1 MRVLPLNHDSLKC
14 PAANDNQ
21 AVDPRVER
29 ALTLLT
35 TNMGEHWTI
44 AKLARSVGMSR
55 AVFARCFS
63 TAVGYP
69 PCRMLLRL
77 RMDRARELLRDT
89 DLPLALI
96 APEVGYATEFAFSRA
111 FSREQGMPPGSYRR
125 SHRLTTEGRSF
136 CLAA

>member
-1 MRVLPLNHDSLKC
+1 MCVLPSNHHSLKR

-21 AVDPRVER
+21 SADPRVER
-29 ALTLLT
+29 ALALLT
-35 TNMGEHWTI
+35 MSMGEHWTI
-44 AKLARSVGMSR
+44 AKLARRVGMSR
-55 AVFARCFS
+55 AVFARCFT
-63 TAVGYP
+63 TALGHP

-96 APEVGYATEFAFSRA
+96 APEVGYTTEFAFSRA
-111 FSREQGMPPGSYRR
+111 FRREQGMPPGLYRLSFR
-125 SHRLTTEGRSF
+125 YPTEGRSV